1 MISIVLPAYQEAEN
15 LRKILPELNQ
25 AFSDAAISCE
35 ILVIDTIK
43 PLDDTRQV
51 CTDHHAVYINREHG
65 DSYGDAVRT
74 GIRKAQGDYILFMDS
89 DGSHLP
95 EDAVRLCQSMEG
107 QPCDMVIGSRY
118 CTGGYTDNSFVLKLM
133 SKCLNITYR
142 LIFALPVKDASN
154 SFRVYRAGAIKSI
167 QLECNNFDIVEEMLI
182 KMNLLLDPFSVREIP
197 VSFQKRMAGE
207 SKRDL
212 VKFIFSYFHT
222 ICRLLAIRKK
232 ASLLK

>member
-15 LRKILPELNQ
+15 LRKILPELKQ

-35 ILVIDTIK
+35 ILVIDTSK
-43 PLDDTRQV
+43 ALDNTQQV
-51 CTDHHAVYINREHG
+51 CTDYHATYINREHG
-65 DSYGDAVRT
+65 DFYGDAIRT
-74 GIRKAQGDYILFMDS
+74 GIRKARGDYILLMDS

-95 EDAVRLCQSMEG
+95 QDAVRLCQNMEG

-118 CTGGYTDNSFVLKLM
+118 CIGGNTDNSFVLKLM

-142 LIFALPVKDASN
+142 LIFALPVKDVSN
-154 SFRVYRAGAIKSI
+154 SFRIYRADAIKSI

-182 KMNLLLDPFSVREIP
+182 KMDLLLEPFSVREIP

-222 ICRLLAIRKK
+222 IYRLLAIKKK
-232 ASLLK
+232 ALLLK